1 MSKNVVALIIY
12 SYNTPMKNFILN
24 NQIAII
30 LWLSFVGTVY
40 AANWSITEF
49 GYPSIG
55 FGLSAPAGVYF
66 AGIAFTLRDLL
77 HVKGNRF
84 WIISAIIVGALLSGI
99 LESDAQRIAL
109 GSGLAFLLSETA
121 DWLVYSPISKKNW
134 LAAVLASN
142 TVGLVLDSIIFLSVA
157 FGSLQYIEG
166 QIVGK
171 AYMTL
176 IAIAILAIAR
186 FYIRKSTKTA

>member
-1 MSKNVVALIIY
+1 MPKNVADWAIY
-12 SYNTPMKNFILN
+12 SYNTRMKNFILN
-24 NQIAII
+24 NQLAIV
-30 LWLSFVGTVY
+30 LWISFVATVY
-40 AANWSITEF
+40 AANWAITEF

-55 FGLSAPAGVYF
+55 FGLTAPAGVYF

-134 LAAVLASN
+134 LIGVLGSIR
-142 TVGLVLDSIIFLSVA
+142 VGLVLDSVIFLSVA
-157 FGSLQYIEG
+157 FGSLEYIEG

-176 IAIAILAIAR
+176 AAILVLAIAR
-186 FYIRKSTKTA
+186 FYIRKSTKQA